1 MRSKKKEGL
10 RSGRNRGKTVSGSLG
25 VGLDWRGCDCGSRRV
40 ELVRVSRPGF
50 EWERR
55 VEGEAQATELVEKA
69 KKVGSGAVIA
79 R

>member
-1 MRSKKKEGL
+1 M
-10 RSGRNRGKTVSGSLG
+10 
-25 VGLDWRGCDCGSRRV
+25 DWRGCDCGSRRV